1 MKNRK
6 LINFIIFIPFA
17 ISIGAFILYLKY
29 LFTLKG
35 AKTIKI
41 TELMEVSLVRYR
53 NIAIFCL
60 LIGVILLFIKTIY
73 EYFKID
79 KEIKIKEEN
88 ALTKISNKKLDETN
102 KYSFDE
108 NEIISDLLGSKN
120 LKAVFIN
127 SNVGDRVVKFKR
139 YDKDKNVI
147 EFFDFTKEED
157 EKISYTKKEYIVKEK
172 VKKKNVFN
180 PIKFALNMILI
191 LLCIILLLLCFNKI
205 KNQSEINRNNFNIN
219 NIKAAQIK

>member
-127 SNVGDRVVKFKR
+127 SNVSDRVVKFKR

>member
-1 MKNRK
+1 MKYRK

-41 TELMEVSLVRYR
+41 TELIEVSLVRYR

-127 SNVGDRVVKFKR
+127 SNVSDRVVKFKR

-147 EFFDFTKEED
+147 EFFDFTKEDD

>member
-1 MKNRK
+1 MKYRK

-127 SNVGDRVVKFKR
+127 SNVSDRVVKFKR

-147 EFFDFTKEED
+147 EFFDFTKEDD

>member
-6 LINFIIFIPFA
+6 FINFIIFIPFA

-147 EFFDFTKEED
+147 EFFDFTKEEN

>member
-147 EFFDFTKEED
+147 EFFDFTKEEN